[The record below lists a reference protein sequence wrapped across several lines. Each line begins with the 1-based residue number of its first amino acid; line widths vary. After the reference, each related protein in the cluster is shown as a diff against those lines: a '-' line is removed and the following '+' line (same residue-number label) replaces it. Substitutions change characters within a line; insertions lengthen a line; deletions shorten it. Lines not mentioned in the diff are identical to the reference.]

1 MSLTVL
7 LTASAVM
14 AAIGVLLAGILA
26 FAGLKLAVQ
35 EDPRVTTVE
44 GLLPGT
50 NCGACGEP
58 GCHAFAESLVEGR
71 NAPAGCSVSSP
82 EGREQIAAFLGV
94 EVGSAVKRVARL
106 ACAGGS
112 NVARQRVKY
121 EGLATCRSAALVA
134 GGGKGCAW
142 GCLGLGDCE
151 VVCTFDAITMDRH
164 QLPVVDEALCTACG
178 DCVKICPKQLFS
190 IVDQARPLWVACNS
204 LLAGEAAEA
213 ECEVA
218 CTGCGKCAAD
228 GAPGL
233 IEIRDG
239 LAVITPGPLERASE
253 AAVQRC
259 PTGAILW
266 VENGAQGTVFRKGQ
280 AARPVVRDSALPIG

>member
-1 MSLTVL
+1 MSLSVL
-7 LTASAVM
+7 LTAAAVM
-14 AAIGVLLAGILA
+14 AAIGVLLAVILA
-26 FAGLKLAVQ
+26 IAGLKLAVQ
-35 EDPRVTTVE
+35 EDPRVITVE

-50 NCGACGEP
+50 NCGACGKP
-58 GCHAFAESLVEGR
+58 GCRAFAEALVAGEST
-71 NAPAGCSVSSP
+71 PSGCSVSSP
-82 EGREQIAAFLGV
+82 DGRDQIAAYLGV
-94 EVGSAVKRVARL
+94 DVGSAERRVARL

-112 NVARQRVKY
+112 HVARQRVRY
-121 EGLATCRSAALVA
+121 EGLATCRAAALVA

-151 VVCTFDAITMDRH
+151 TVCTFDAIAMDRH
-164 QLPVVDEALCTACG
+164 NLPVVDEALCTACG
-178 DCVKICPKQLFS
+178 DCVRICPKQLFS

-204 LLAGEAAEA
+204 LLAGEEAEA

-233 IEIRDG
+233 IEIRNG
-239 LAVITPGPLERASE
+239 LAVVNPARIEVASE
-253 AAVQRC
+253 AAIQRC

-266 VENGAQGTVFRKGQ
+266 VATDARGTVFRKGQ